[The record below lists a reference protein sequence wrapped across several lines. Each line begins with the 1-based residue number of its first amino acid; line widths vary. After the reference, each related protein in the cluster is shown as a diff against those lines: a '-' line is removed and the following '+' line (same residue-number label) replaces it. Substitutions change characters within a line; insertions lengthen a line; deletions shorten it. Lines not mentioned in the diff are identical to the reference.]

1 MLESVF
7 LGFELLFFG
16 SSHIP
21 YTSSRYGGFL
31 ACVGGDV
38 FFSHGESCGCMMF
51 FFPDAT
57 AKTTTPQ
64 VFRIRGVRWMYP
76 YQRTPSLEIP

>member
-38 FFSHGESCGCMMF
+38 FFHMVN
-51 FFPDAT
+51 
-57 AKTTTPQ
+57 Q
-64 VFRIRGVRWMYP
+64 
-76 YQRTPSLEIP
+76 